1 MTAFNLA
8 YELNMT
14 FNRLFIG
21 GDDIHTHT
29 THLRHILTSC
39 ISKDMHSEAKVT
51 EPAIMAAMVDRA
63 VILAGC
69 WPGSELTHTSIL
81 SDV

>member
-1 MTAFNLA
+1 MGEGEILFFFSSSTMTAFNLA

-21 GDDIHTHT
+21 RNDIHTHT

-39 ISKDMHSEAKVT
+39 ISKDMH
-51 EPAIMAAMVDRA
+51 
-63 VILAGC
+63 
-69 WPGSELTHTSIL
+69 
-81 SDV
+81 